1 MHPVRK
7 RLPREHADPPSLPP
21 RPSHRFKFFCE
32 AAMEYLKRLP
42 RRPDIVHCH
51 DWPTAS
57 IAWADRG
64 AMRCVFTIH
73 NLSYGMDLVGRA
85 MARCEVATTVSAR
98 GAGV

>member
-1 MHPVRK
+1 
-7 RLPREHADPPSLPP
+7 
-21 RPSHRFKFFCE
+21 
-32 AAMEYLKRLP
+32 MEYLKRLP